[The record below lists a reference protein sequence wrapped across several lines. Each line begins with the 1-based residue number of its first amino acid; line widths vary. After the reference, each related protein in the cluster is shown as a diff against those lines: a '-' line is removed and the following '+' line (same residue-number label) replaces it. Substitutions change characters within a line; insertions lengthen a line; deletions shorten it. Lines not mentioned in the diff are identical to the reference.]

1 MQLGDDWLAKWEDI
15 VDQVDK
21 ERIPLECVK
30 KIVFRLGDSK
40 RKTIN
45 FSTLRRQSLDI
56 DTINTVVEKFIVEN
70 DDNIR
75 SMEFIIDIEAVA
87 AMVQPVTDK
96 LLKGI

>member
-1 MQLGDDWLAKWEDI
+1 MQLGDDWLAKWEDL

-30 KIVFRLGDSK
+30 KIVFRLGSNR

-56 DTINTVVEKFIVEN
+56 DTIHTVVEKFIVEN
-70 DDNIR
+70 DDDIR
-75 SMEFIIDIEAVA
+75 SMEFILDIEAVA
-87 AMVQPVTDK
+87 AMVQPVTNK